1 MNEQIYKG
9 LATIYR
15 GLTLRHDPNV
25 LAAREWIREV
35 AEEWEQGKVK
45 TDARPVDADISV
57 SDKSERKE

>member
-15 GLTLRHDPNV
+15 GLTLKHDPNV
-25 LAAREWIREV
+25 LAARLWMKEV

-45 TDARPVDADISV
+45 PEGSTR
-57 SDKSERKE
+57 RCRCCGQR

>member
-15 GLTLRHDPNV
+15 GLTLKHDPNV
-25 LAAREWIREV
+25 LAAREWMKEV

-45 TDARPVDADISV
+45 PARPT
-57 SDKSERKE
+57 RRCRYCGQR